1 MLNSSLLHWFLSTPP
16 AWLVAC
22 VIGLVPIELWA
33 GVRRGRRPD
42 PIETRTSITIGAV
55 YFAVKIVAGHLVFFS
70 LARVVAQRWGVFNW
84 SSAPWAWVGTYL
96 LGDFV
101 YYWVHRAE
109 HRVRLLWAS
118 HQVHHS
124 STDFN
129 FAAAVRMPWTEVWF
143 TPLTGLWA
151 PLLGVPP
158 LVAATLGIVGLMW
171 GLVSHTS
178 LVSSMGVF
186 DLVLVTPTNHRVHH
200 ASNPGYLDCN
210 FGGGLI
216 VWDRLF
222 GTYVPETETPTFG
235 LTHDSPSRGPLAIGV
250 GGHPDLWRDLM
261 AAAPSDRLAVAL
273 GRP

>member
-1 MLNSSLLHWFLSTPP
+1 M
-16 AWLVAC
+16 
-22 VIGLVPIELWA
+22 
-33 GVRRGRRPD
+33 
-42 PIETRTSITIGAV
+42 
-55 YFAVKIVAGHLVFFS
+55 
-70 LARVVAQRWGVFNW
+70 
-84 SSAPWAWVGTYL
+84 
-96 LGDFV
+96 
-101 YYWVHRAE
+101 
-109 HRVRLLWAS
+109 
-118 HQVHHS
+118 
-124 STDFN
+124 
-129 FAAAVRMPWTEVWF
+129 
-143 TPLTGLWA
+143 TGLWA